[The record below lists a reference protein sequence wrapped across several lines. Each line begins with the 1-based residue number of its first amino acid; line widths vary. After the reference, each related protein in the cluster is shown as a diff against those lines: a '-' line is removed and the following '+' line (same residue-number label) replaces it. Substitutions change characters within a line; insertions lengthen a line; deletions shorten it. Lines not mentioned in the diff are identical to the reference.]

1 MDFRF
6 EGETLFFPGFGGDL
20 RKSQHYIDFHEFLRF
35 LGQIFWSILM
45 QFKDEIPYF
54 SNQKFFTTLTSFLTP
69 FLAVKQ
75 EGEKIFFPD
84 TMTQKKG
91 REGGEICWKFF
102 LATRKFFLTTRKFF
116 IDDPNF
122 FLTTRNL
129 FIDDPEI
136 FLTTRKFLEDRKFLV
151 NEVKFHDL
159 SIVSLKSVLCCF
171 LIVFIGGSLIGGVQT
186 SHVIVVRDK
195 NQYFLVKI
203 GRKKR

>member
-1 MDFRF
+1 M
-6 EGETLFFPGFGGDL
+6 
-20 RKSQHYIDFHEFLRF
+20 
-35 LGQIFWSILM
+35 
-45 QFKDEIPYF
+45 
-54 SNQKFFTTLTSFLTP
+54 
-69 FLAVKQ
+69 
-75 EGEKIFFPD
+75 
-84 TMTQKKG
+84 
-91 REGGEICWKFF
+91 
-102 LATRKFFLTTRKFF
+102 TTRKFF
-116 IDDPNF
+116 IDDPKF

-186 SHVIVVRDK
+186 SHVIVVRDTVVVRDK

-203 GRKKR
+203 GEKKGRGGEFLKKISG